1 MDRLIRILYIVPR
14 LRLAGTEKQVSLLAK
29 NLDRNRFD
37 VKVCTLT
44 ELGPFADDI
53 KKEGIEVFTTDIKSV
68 YNPLIFWR
76 LYRIIRKGRFDIV
89 STFLWEANVI
99 GVISAKLARVS
110 VIISSHRNIGTWKKT
125 RHVLLEKLANC
136 LSNKIVAVSEAV
148 RSYSIARDRMNPDKI
163 VTIHSGIDY
172 KRFDKFN
179 FNISKLR
186 QNFALGINSSII
198 GTIGTLASHKNH
210 KDFLFAAKEV
220 KREYNE
226 AVFLIVGEGYLKNE
240 LEQLARDLGIEND
253 VEFVG
258 EREDIPQILSIMDIF
273 VLPSAL
279 EGFSNVILE
288 AMATGLPVVATNV
301 GGIPE
306 LVVNKQTGILV
317 PPDEPEELA
326 KAIVDLLRDKNTSRE
341 MGKRGRERIEK
352 YFGLEKMLGEY
363 DALYQDLIREKVEFC
378 RT

>member
-1 MDRLIRILYIVPR
+1 M
-14 LRLAGTEKQVSLLAK
+14 
-29 NLDRNRFD
+29 
-37 VKVCTLT
+37 
-44 ELGPFADDI
+44 
-53 KKEGIEVFTTDIKSV
+53 
-68 YNPLIFWR
+68 
-76 LYRIIRKGRFDIV
+76 
-89 STFLWEANVI
+89 
-99 GVISAKLARVS
+99 
-110 VIISSHRNIGTWKKT
+110 
-125 RHVLLEKLANC
+125 
-136 LSNKIVAVSEAV
+136 
-148 RSYSIARDRMNPDKI
+148 
-163 VTIHSGIDY
+163 
-172 KRFDKFN
+172 
-179 FNISKLR
+179 
-186 QNFALGINSSII
+186 
-198 GTIGTLASHKNH
+198 
-210 KDFLFAAKEV
+210 